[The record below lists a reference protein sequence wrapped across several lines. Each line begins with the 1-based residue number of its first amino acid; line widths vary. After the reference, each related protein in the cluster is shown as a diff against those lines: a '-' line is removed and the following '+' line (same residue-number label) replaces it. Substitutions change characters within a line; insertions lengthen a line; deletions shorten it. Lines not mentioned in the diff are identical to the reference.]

1 MVRKVLVLT
10 SMTRSELRPPVP
22 STVLSSSS
30 IFMRLSL
37 SYFDLKLLVQC
48 AKMDPL
54 STLKK
59 IRKIIRTTT
68 DRELVR
74 LIFDLQKEVFAIE
87 SHNLEFA
94 SELRASNNSWT

>member
-22 STVLSSSS
+22 STVPSSSS

-37 SYFDLKLLVQC
+37 SYFDLRLLVQF

-54 STLKK
+54 SLGDPPNHT
-59 IRKIIRTTT
+59 
-68 DRELVR
+68 R
-74 LIFDLQKEVFAIE
+74 LPRGLDASRQQCSIFPCVLGAPVWR
-87 SHNLEFA
+87 S
-94 SELRASNNSWT
+94 